1 MFYLPHQAKIGGEKM
16 ADYRETE
23 VAKQLHI
30 ERKVLFKIKQAGL
43 ISPSRTEQHGTM
55 EYCFYDDNA
64 ITTLWLIVRYRE
76 FGYSYDDIGKRL
88 NGPAGSRNQMLHDL
102 LTRLDHMTKLARI
115 IYETGLLPP
124 DFMKMKD
131 IMDAEYFK
139 QLDDPKVIKRGERM
153 IEKILKDSDY
163 NNSCSNIKK
172 LYGEGYSKS
181 SPEIQQAVAETERAI
196 EKYTSKE
203 SARNVLRV
211 LGDLFNGD
219 GNIQETTELGADWIK
234 EIGAAYQYYCKEKE
248 IL

>member
-1 MFYLPHQAKIGGEKM
+1 M

-55 EYCFYDDNA
+55 EYCFYDDEA

-76 FGYSYDDIGKRL
+76 FGYSYDDISKLL

-102 LTRLDHMTKLARI
+102 LIRLDHLTKLARI

-131 IMDAEYFK
+131 IMDAAYFK
-139 QLDDPKVIKRGERM
+139 QFDDPKTIKRGEQM
-153 IEKILKDSDY
+153 INKILNDPDY
-163 NNSCSNIKK
+163 NNSCSDIKK
-172 LYGEGYSKS
+172 LYAEGYSKS
-181 SPEIQQAVAETERAI
+181 SPEIQQAVAEAEQVI
-196 EKYTSKE
+196 EKYASKE
-203 SARNVLRV
+203 SARNVLRL

-219 GNIQETTELGADWIK
+219 GNIQETTELGSDWIK

-248 IL
+248 NL

>member
-1 MFYLPHQAKIGGEKM
+1 
-16 ADYRETE
+16 
-23 VAKQLHI
+23 
-30 ERKVLFKIKQAGL
+30 
-43 ISPSRTEQHGTM
+43 
-55 EYCFYDDNA
+55 
-64 ITTLWLIVRYRE
+64 
-76 FGYSYDDIGKRL
+76 
-88 NGPAGSRNQMLHDL
+88 
-102 LTRLDHMTKLARI
+102 MTKLARI

-139 QLDDPKVIKRGERM
+139 RFDDPKAIKRGERM
-153 IEKILKDSDY
+153 IENILKDSDY

-172 LYGEGYSKS
+172 LYEEGYSKS

-196 EKYTSKE
+196 EKYASKE

-219 GNIQETTELGADWIK
+219 GNIQETTELGSDWIK